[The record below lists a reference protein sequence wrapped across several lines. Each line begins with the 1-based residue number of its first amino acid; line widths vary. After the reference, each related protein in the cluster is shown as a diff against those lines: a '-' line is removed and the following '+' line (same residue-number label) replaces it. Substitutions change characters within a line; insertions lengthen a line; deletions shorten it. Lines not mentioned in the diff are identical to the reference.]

1 MIRRLSACLIVI
13 MLLLAITS
21 PVSASITLIP
31 EGYTGSFSQSLSSG
45 TETSVAS
52 VPAGVKDLSIT
63 LDGGGADLDIRLYDA
78 DSNVELIV
86 YSYYGCAVGHTPT
99 EGNASSGDCSSLG
112 NHGGAVS
119 LSYESMTISYS
130 GWYGTDGDRGHETLI
145 ISGHTT
151 RNLAIKVYAFSA
163 GTATLSYTYNQY
175 LSESL
180 APDAPTGVS
189 AVAGDGQATVS
200 FTAPASNGSAFTHY
214 TVTASPGGV
223 TATGTGT
230 SIVVGGLTNGT
241 AYTFTVTATNGVG
254 TSSPSLASNS
264 VTPAAPTPAP
274 TGTYLQ
280 VHFDQTEYE
289 PGDVAAVTVMAH
301 GYPAG
306 LSSVTAE
313 LRYDS
318 HSFGQPSL
326 STDFVSGGLMEGGT
340 QLQPIYVPG
349 GVAINLSNP
358 SGTAADSGTGGKLFT
373 LHFPVLATA
382 ADTTGA
388 WIGFTEVTGLAPSGV
403 LLLDVNDNQISTSTN
418 VDGYAAIALGG
429 DIAGM
434 VTLQSNIPQ
443 NYAGVTVKE
452 LYHEVS
458 TVTNASGSFTIPD
471 LLDGVYDLRFSKPGY
486 LTTTVYN
493 VAVVRGHVTN
503 LAAEGISLIPG
514 NIQDVTGLNP
524 DTVFLEDL
532 AGLARAIGSLSSTT
546 GMTAFSTTWNA
557 AADLDGDRSVGAS
570 DLALLA
576 QNWGLIGS
584 TGPGTP
590 AAGTEISLMP
600 PVQGATTLTVSATPS
615 SVQHTDTVQL
625 QAVLSTTS
633 GVSVAYKQIEFMV
646 NGHFISAA
654 TDATG
659 TAVITVNTWASAGT
673 ASFDADFYGDPL
685 LAPASALGLYTVTA
699 EDAQLHYHGPDKIV
713 AGFNYIDFDLIP
725 SDDGTYGDVSDTVV
739 LVVATPLDG
748 GSVVS
753 GTGAVGSSGQGS
765 VGLTLEQKPYSITLS
780 VPAGQNFTATPL
792 TRSVGS
798 ASSLTL
804 MGPTS
809 GEAGTQ
815 VSFKA
820 QLSPAVSGKNINFQ
834 FDGSNFALVQTDAMG
849 YATATYTLPAASG
862 TYSVRAEF
870 FGDTTLGASSTTMS
884 ILVTE
889 PAVQQ
894 SLVEFHI
901 MDSSGAGMSG
911 ATVDIVDAYGSVMDT
926 TTSDASGTATFYL
939 PDGTFTV
946 SVTASGYD
954 VATQSFTVPAA
965 STINVTL
972 TPTTTG
978 GSETTPTITVF
989 FESEPGV
996 ATTTATLGDF
1006 VWVIGDYGA
1015 PLTDTFT
1022 FEYMGPNDTSF
1033 TLMSSSNA
1041 TSDGAT
1047 ADLFDTTGLA
1057 TGTYTF
1063 RVTDSQGVSGTA
1075 TLEIVAAGATSTTT
1089 VVDFHVLDGNSQS
1102 LSGATVTVTGL
1113 NVSTSTNTVN
1123 GGATFDLPDGTY
1135 SYEVTASGFNTVTGT
1150 FSVPTDI
1157 SIPVSLTP
1165 TASQTTSLQFHVM
1178 DGSSTGIASATMT
1191 ISGSGTTYT
1200 QTTDGSG
1207 YVTFNLPDGDYT
1219 YEVSA
1224 TGYDALT
1231 GSFTVPGAT
1240 SPTHLTLTAQAPT
1253 AYATT
1258 FAVTQGGTAAAS
1270 ATVTVLDANEAQAAS
1285 GETDASGQ
1293 FTADLLDGTYSYTV
1307 ALGSSSATG
1316 TFTVSG
1322 GSQSISVELPVAF
1335 MIRVAS
1341 SCTNTYVA
1349 GASVTVHGGGQTYG
1363 PLTTNQDGQATFQL
1377 PSGSYTYDIS
1387 ATGFEST
1394 TGSALTVTSEGYVDA
1409 NIQDIYCLESVRL
1422 YEGTHPN
1429 GVLTTTA
1436 TIGGTYYVEATYV
1449 GTPPETSVNFAYGLV
1464 DENSQVLGQT
1474 LVGTA
1479 TISGNKAHITWNTAG
1494 LTPGTNYILFVQTG
1508 ANWDTV
1514 FAYPITV
1521 Q

>member
-1 MIRRLSACLIVI
+1 MIRRLSASLIVV
-13 MLLLAITS
+13 MLLLAISS
-21 PVSASITLIP
+21 PAFASIT
-31 EGYTGSFSQSLSSG
+31 
-45 TETSVAS
+45 
-52 VPAGVKDLSIT
+52 
-63 LDGGGADLDIRLYDA
+63 
-78 DSNVELIV
+78 
-86 YSYYGCAVGHTPT
+86 
-99 EGNASSGDCSSLG
+99 
-112 NHGGAVS
+112 
-119 LSYESMTISYS
+119 
-130 GWYGTDGDRGHETLI
+130 
-145 ISGHTT
+145 
-151 RNLAIKVYAFSA
+151 
-163 GTATLSYTYNQY
+163 
-175 LSESL
+175 
-180 APDAPTGVS
+180 
-189 AVAGDGQATVS
+189 
-200 FTAPASNGSAFTHY
+200 
-214 TVTASPGGV
+214 
-223 TATGTGT
+223 
-230 SIVVGGLTNGT
+230 
-241 AYTFTVTATNGVG
+241 
-254 TSSPSLASNS
+254 
-264 VTPAAPTPAP
+264 AP

-280 VHFDQTEYE
+280 VHFDRTEYE

-306 LSSVTAE
+306 FSSVTAE
-313 LRYDS
+313 LRYDG
-318 HSFGQPSL
+318 HIFGQPTL
-326 STDFVSGGLMEGGT
+326 STDFVSGGLMDGGT
-340 QLQPIYVPG
+340 QLQPIFVPG

-358 SGTAADSGTGGKLFT
+358 SGTTADSGTGGKLFT

-388 WIGFTEVTGLAPSGV
+388 WIGFGEVTGLAPGGV

-418 VDGYAAIALGG
+418 MDGHADISLGG
-429 DIAGM
+429 EIAGI

-443 NYAGVTVKE
+443 NYSGVTVTV
-452 LYHEVS
+452 LYHGIS
-458 TVTNASGSFTIPD
+458 TVTDASGSFTIPD
-471 LLDGVYDLRFSKPGY
+471 LPDGVYDLHFSKSGY

-514 NIQDVTGLNP
+514 NIQDVADLNP

-532 AGLARAIGSLSSTT
+532 AGLSRAIGSSATTT
-546 GMTAFSTTWNA
+546 GTTSFSTTWNA
-557 AADLDGDRSVGAS
+557 AADLDGDSSVGAS

-576 QNWGLIGS
+576 QNWGLMGS
-584 TGPGTP
+584 MGLGTP
-590 AAGTEISLMP
+590 AAGTEIFLMP

-615 SVQHTDTVQL
+615 PVQHTDDVQL
-625 QAVLSTTS
+625 QAVLSSAS

-659 TAVITVNTWASAGT
+659 TAVVTVNAWAPVGT
-673 ASFDADFYGDPL
+673 ATFEADFYGDPL
-685 LAPASALGLYTVTA
+685 LAPASASGTYTVTA
-699 EDAQLHYHGPDKIV
+699 EDAQLHYHGPDEIM
-713 AGFNYIDFDLIP
+713 AGFNVIYFDLIQ
-725 SDDGTYGDVSDTVV
+725 SDDGAYGDVSGTVV
-739 LVVATPLDG
+739 EVVATPLDG
-748 GSVVS
+748 GTVVS
-753 GTGAVGSSGQGS
+753 GTGTVGSYGDGS

-780 VPAGQNFTATPL
+780 VPAGQNFTAAAL
-792 TRSVGS
+792 TLSVGS

-849 YATATYTLPAASG
+849 YATATYTLPAATG
-862 TYSVRAEF
+862 TYSVTAEF

-894 SLVEFHI
+894 SLVEFHV
-901 MDSSGAGMSG
+901 MDGSSASIAG

-926 TTSDASGTATFYL
+926 TTSDASGTATLYL

-965 STINVTL
+965 STIHVTL

-978 GSETTPTITVF
+978 GGETTPSITVS
-989 FESEPGV
+989 FEIESGV
-996 ATTTATLGDF
+996 ATTTATVGDF

-1022 FEYMGPNDTSF
+1022 FEYLGPNDTAF
-1033 TLMSSSNA
+1033 TLMISGVS
-1041 TSDGAT
+1041 TSDGAA

-1075 TLEIVAAGATSTTT
+1075 TLEIVAAGATATTT
-1089 VVDFHVLDGNSQS
+1089 VVDFHVVDGNSFD
-1102 LSGATVTVTGL
+1102 LSGASVTVTGSIGSL
-1113 NVSTSTNTVN
+1113 TKTTDQF
-1123 GGATFDLPDGTY
+1123 GGATFDLPDGDY
-1135 SYEVTASGFNTVTGT
+1135 S
-1150 FSVPTDI
+1150 
-1157 SIPVSLTP
+1157 
-1165 TASQTTSLQFHVM
+1165 
-1178 DGSSTGIASATMT
+1178 
-1191 ISGSGTTYT
+1191 
-1200 QTTDGSG
+1200 
-1207 YVTFNLPDGDYT
+1207 

-1231 GSFTVPGAT
+1231 GTFSVP
-1240 SPTHLTLTAQAPT
+1240 SNLSIPVSLTPT
-1253 AYATT
+1253 AYTTT

-1270 ATVTVLDANEAQAAS
+1270 ATVTVLDSGNTQAAS

-1464 DENSQVLGQT
+1464 DENNQVFGQT

-1479 TISGNKAHITWNTAG
+1479 TISGNKAHITWNTSG

-1508 ANWDTV
+1508 ANWETV